1 MYGCYGTYTS
11 DVLKIVIT
19 FSCDLVFG
27 FFVIFLG
34 VWFFSVKI
42 TYIKI
47 ACQQSA
53 NLGRLYLQLTGVYYG
68 QRMDFSW
75 VYLWPIHSLTSVCYH
90 AINVHVHTNYVAYLL
105 VCFFS
110 HQLLNQIP
118 LRLLNTAHPHPQQY
132 RVLEPLFLG
141 SGHQGFR
148 KGSHVVLATQST
160 V

>member
-27 FFVIFLG
+27 FFAIFLG

-47 ACQQSA
+47 SCQQSA

-75 VYLWPIHSLTSVCYH
+75 VYI
-90 AINVHVHTNYVAYLL
+90 
-105 VCFFS
+105 
-110 HQLLNQIP
+110 
-118 LRLLNTAHPHPQQY
+118 
-132 RVLEPLFLG
+132 
-141 SGHQGFR
+141 
-148 KGSHVVLATQST
+148 
-160 V
+160 